1 MKNDLDFKK
10 VSILPMV
17 LFYLFMMGVF
27 IYINYSYVE
36 ARRYSTTYYVR
47 NNVVEEV
54 EERKI
59 TILENAYTPLIIE

>member
-17 LFYLFMMGVF
+17 LFYLFMIGVF

-47 NNVVEEV
+47 NNVVEE
-54 EERKI
+54 RKI

>member
-36 ARRYSTTYYVR
+36 ARRCSTTYYVR
-47 NNVVEEV
+47 NNVV

>member
-47 NNVVEEV
+47 NNVVEE
-54 EERKI
+54 RKI